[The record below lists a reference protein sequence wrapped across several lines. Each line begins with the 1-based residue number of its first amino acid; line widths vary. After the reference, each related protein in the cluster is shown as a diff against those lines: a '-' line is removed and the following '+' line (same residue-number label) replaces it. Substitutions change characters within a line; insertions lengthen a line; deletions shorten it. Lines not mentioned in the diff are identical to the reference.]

1 MEIIVNEKIVKEKEE
16 KWFMGKKVETKLVIQ
31 SKNDKKKSSI
41 MQIDRLISHE
51 QKKMTNNSDKY
62 HYQHILIT
70 K

>member
-1 MEIIVNEKIVKEKEE
+1 
-16 KWFMGKKVETKLVIQ
+16 MGKKVETKLVIQ